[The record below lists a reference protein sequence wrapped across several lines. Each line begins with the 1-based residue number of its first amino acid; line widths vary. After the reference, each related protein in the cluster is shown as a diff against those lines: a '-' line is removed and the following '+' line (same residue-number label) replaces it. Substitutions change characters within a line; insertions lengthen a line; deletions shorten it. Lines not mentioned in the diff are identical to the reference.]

1 MRNVLL
7 TEEQYN
13 RLFEARMD
21 GFRLDALR
29 GMPFQKK
36 VAYCKQWLGFP
47 IGNGSSR
54 MVFQLDDDTVL
65 KLAKNKKGI
74 AQNEQEYDLGNDWYI
89 SHMYPKVM
97 NGSDGENFEWIISEF
112 VLPCK
117 VDDFEKILGV
127 KWDKVFD
134 IIRWMTQG
142 MNWTKLLTPE
152 ERENEKFMEWVYGLE
167 DLVGNYPDLG
177 HRDMLGLDNWGL
189 TKDNEIKVLDSGLN
203 EEIWNRFYRRF

>member
-1 MRNVLL
+1 MKNILL

-36 VAYCKQWLGFP
+36 VVYCKQWLGFP

-127 KWDKVFD
+127 KWDKVFG